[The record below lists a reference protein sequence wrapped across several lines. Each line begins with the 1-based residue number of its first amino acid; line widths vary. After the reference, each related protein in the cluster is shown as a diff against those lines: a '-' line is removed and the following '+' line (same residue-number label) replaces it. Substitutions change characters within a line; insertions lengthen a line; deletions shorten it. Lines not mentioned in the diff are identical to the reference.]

1 MADKQIFVIAGPNG
15 AGKTTFAMRH
25 LRSEVPGLHFVN
37 ADLIAAG
44 LSPLDRGIGVE
55 AAAARLMVAK
65 INRLAAQGCSF
76 AFETTLAG
84 RSYLR
89 RIDRWRRDGYRV
101 VLVYLS
107 LGSPEDAVQR
117 VAERV
122 RQGGHRVP
130 EDVIRRRFDAGLR
143 NLHEIYMGRAHEWRA
158 LDNTGPEPL
167 LAEQGMNPTEPSD
180 THQEGFADHPPVL
193 RGEELTESIL
203 RSLRMAAKEAHLLA
217 HQTGTGV
224 VTRRNGKVAVVPP
237 DPAMYEDLIP
247 PPFQASD

>member
-15 AGKTTFAMRH
+15 AGKTTFAMRY
-25 LRSEVPGLHFVN
+25 LRSEVPDLDFVN

-44 LSPLDRGIGVE
+44 LSPLDGGTGVE
-55 AAAARLMVAK
+55 AAAGRLMLAEL
-65 INRLAAQGCSF
+65 NRLAAQGRSF

-107 LGSPEDAVQR
+107 LGSPEDAVRR

-122 RQGGHRVP
+122 RHGGHQVP
-130 EDVIRRRFDAGLR
+130 ENVVHRRFDAGLR
-143 NLHEIYMGRAHEWRA
+143 NLREIYMGRADEWRA
-158 LDNTGPEPL
+158 LDNTGPVPL
-167 LAEQGMNPTEPSD
+167 LVGQGMNQTGSSD
-180 THQEGFADHPPVL
+180 IDQVGFVDHPPVFC
-193 RGEELTESIL
+193 GEELTESIL
-203 RSLRMAAKEAHLLA
+203 RSLKLAAKDAHLLA

-224 VTRRNGKVAVVPP
+224 VTRRNGEVAVVPP

-247 PPFQASD
+247 SPFQASD

>member
-25 LRSEVPGLHFVN
+25 LQGEVPGLHFVN

-44 LSPLDRGIGVE
+44 LSPLDRGTGVE
-55 AAAARLMVAK
+55 AAAGRLMLAE
-65 INRLAAQGCSF
+65 INRLAAQGRSF

-89 RIDRWRRDGYRV
+89 RIDRWRRDGYHV

-107 LGSPEDAVQR
+107 LGSPEDAVRRVAQR
-117 VAERV
+117 VK
-122 RQGGHRVP
+122 QGGHQVP
-130 EDVIRRRFDAGLR
+130 EYVVRRRFDSGLR
-143 NLHEIYMGRAHEWRA
+143 NLREHYMGRANEWRA
-158 LDNTGPEPL
+158 LDNTGPVPL
-167 LAEQGMNPTEPSD
+167 IAEQGMNSTGSSD
-180 THQEGFADHPPVL
+180 IDQEAFIDHPPVL
-193 RGEELTESIL
+193 SGEELTESIL
-203 RSLRMAAKEAHLLA
+203 RSLQLAAKDAHLLA
-217 HQTGTGV
+217 YQTGTGV

>member
-25 LRSEVPGLHFVN
+25 LGGEVPGLHFVN

-44 LSPLDRGIGVE
+44 LSPLERGTGVE
-55 AAAARLMVAK
+55 AAAGRLMLAE
-65 INRLAAQGCSF
+65 INRLAAQGRSF

-107 LGSPEDAVQR
+107 LGSPEDAVRR

-122 RQGGHRVP
+122 RQGGHPVP
-130 EDVIRRRFDAGLR
+130 DHVVRRRFDAGLR
-143 NLHEIYMGRAHEWRA
+143 NLREHYMGRVDEWMI
-158 LDNTGPEPL
+158 LDNAGPVPL
-167 LAEQGMNPTEPSD
+167 LIEQGMNRD
-180 THQEGFADHPPVL
+180 
-193 RGEELTESIL
+193 
-203 RSLRMAAKEAHLLA
+203 
-217 HQTGTGV
+217 
-224 VTRRNGKVAVVPP
+224 
-237 DPAMYEDLIP
+237 
-247 PPFQASD
+247 